1 MNGKEGS
8 NEGRCT
14 HKSAKKVVIKGI
26 EGRRET
32 ERQREKMR
40 LTHDS

>member
-14 HKSAKKVVIKGI
+14 TKSAKKVVIKGI
-26 EGRRET
+26 EGRRER
-32 ERQREKMR
+32 ERERER
-40 LTHDS
+40 EDEIGS